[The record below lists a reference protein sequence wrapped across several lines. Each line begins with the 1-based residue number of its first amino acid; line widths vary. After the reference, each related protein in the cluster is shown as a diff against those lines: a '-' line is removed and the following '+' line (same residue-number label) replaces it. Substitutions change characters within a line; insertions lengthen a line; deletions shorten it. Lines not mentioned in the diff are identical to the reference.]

1 MPRMTGNRYIA
12 KMLEAYGITS
22 IFQVPTAF
30 FGVMAEM
37 ENMDIRRVVTH
48 GEKAAAYMADGY
60 ARASRGPG
68 ICMAQSIGAAN
79 LAAGLADAFMGQ
91 SPVIAMTNA
100 IPAEHR
106 YRHVYQE
113 YDHAAP
119 FHSVTKASYEVDKV
133 SRVPD
138 SLRQTFREA
147 TTGSPGPVHLH
158 VRDEA
163 LYAEADLDLV
173 VEERHARYPA
183 FRPEP
188 SMDHVKEAARLISQA
203 RRPVIISGSGVMASG
218 AWPEVAQLAE
228 MLTIPVA
235 TTLNGKMTLCR
246 RPSSQRGRG
255 GAVLPLE
262 RQPNSVV
269 GGLGHRHRHTPGRNG
284 HLGMAGPASGR
295 RHCADRHRA
304 HGIGSKLPRHGRRSG
319 RRQGLP
325 AASY

>member
-1 MPRMTGNRYIA
+1 
-12 KMLEAYGITS
+12 
-22 IFQVPTAF
+22 
-30 FGVMAEM
+30 
-37 ENMDIRRVVTH
+37 MDIRRVVTH

-79 LAAGLADAFMGQ
+79 LAAGLADAYMGQ

-119 FHSVTKASYEVDKV
+119 FHSVTKASYQVDKV
-133 SRVPD
+133 SRMPD

-147 TTGSPGPVHLH
+147 TIGSPGPVHLH

-203 RRPVIISGSGVMASG
+203 HRPVIISGSGVMASG

-235 TTLNGKMTLCR
+235 TTLNGKMTLAADH
-246 RPSSQRGRG
+246 PLNVGVVGRYSHWS
-255 GAVLPLE
+255 A
-262 RQPNSVV
+262 QPDSVV
-269 GGLGHRHRHTPGRNG
+269 GGFGHRHRHPLRRNG
-284 HLGMAGPASGR
+284 HVGMAGPAGGR
-295 RHCADRHRA
+295 PNRANRHRPR
-304 HGIGSKLPRHGRRSG
+304 GTGSKLPRHGRRSR
-319 RRQGLP
+319 RRQSFP
-325 AASY
+325 TAAY